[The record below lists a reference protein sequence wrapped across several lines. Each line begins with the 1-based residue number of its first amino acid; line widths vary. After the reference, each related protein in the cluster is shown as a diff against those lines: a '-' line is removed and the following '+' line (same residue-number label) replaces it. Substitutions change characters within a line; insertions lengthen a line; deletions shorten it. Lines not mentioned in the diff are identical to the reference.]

1 MDVSDLAV
9 IIEKYCIGCTKCI
22 QACPVDAIVGA
33 AKQMHT
39 VIEEECTG
47 CELCR
52 LPPCPVDCIELHPV
66 KTVIGKSVAWMDEQA
81 RNKTDRAD
89 LRTTAR
95 LKRLD
100 RIKTEEAELRA
111 ARAKIAESSA
121 RKKEI
126 RAAVARAKAKKAERA
141 ELAEKSERSKTS

>member
-1 MDVSDLAV
+1 MDVSVLAV

-47 CELCR
+47 CELC

-81 RNKTDRAD
+81 RKKTDRAD
-89 LRTTAR
+89 LRTAAR

-100 RIKTEEAELRA
+100 RIKTEKAELRA
-111 ARAKIAESSA
+111 ARAKIAESST

-126 RAAVARAKAKKAERA
+126 RAAVARAKAKKTERA